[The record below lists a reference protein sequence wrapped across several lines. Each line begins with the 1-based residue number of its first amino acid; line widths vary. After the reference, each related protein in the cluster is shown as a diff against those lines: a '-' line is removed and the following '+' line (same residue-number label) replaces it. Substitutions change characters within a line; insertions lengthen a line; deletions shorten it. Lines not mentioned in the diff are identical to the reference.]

1 MGVEALHT
9 GIEFEMLAFLGASES
24 HQPIKKLTAEASG
37 SIFCAGDEIV
47 DIKKS
52 PREKRLRKPVAGN
65 RAYFTFCLQVNNAIT
80 IFLLALHALDEL
92 VRRGEMRTQLV
103 HYWITARDLPALF
116 ASAIAGLAA
125 LGISAPVM
133 IFRVMPNGFPAGRRT
148 KDRASRAIAPS
159 ACRQM
164 RSKRC
169 TKESD
174 ARNKFAVCG
183 RR

>member
-9 GIEFEMLAFLGASES
+9 GIEFEMLAFLSASES
-24 HQPIKKLTAEASG
+24 HQPIKKLTAESSG
-37 SIFCAGDEIV
+37 SILCAGDEIV

-52 PREKRLRKPVAGN
+52 PCEKRLRKPVAGN
-65 RAYFTFCLQVNNAIT
+65 GAYFTSCLPVNNAIT
-80 IFLLALHALDEL
+80 IFLLALHAFDEL
-92 VRRGEMRTQLV
+92 VMRGEMRTQLA
-103 HYWITARDLPALF
+103 HYRITAHDFFRAF
-116 ASAIAGLAA
+116 ASAIAGSAA
-125 LGISAPVM
+125 LVMSARMM

-169 TKESD
+169 AKESD
-174 ARNKFAVCG
+174 ARNKFVVCG